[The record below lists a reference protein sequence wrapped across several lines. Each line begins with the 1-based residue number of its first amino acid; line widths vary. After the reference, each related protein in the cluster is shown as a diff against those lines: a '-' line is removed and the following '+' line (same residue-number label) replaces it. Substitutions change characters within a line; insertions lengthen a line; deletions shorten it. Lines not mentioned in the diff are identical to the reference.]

1 MKLDAAL
8 VEKVSTRT
16 GKSYV
21 CVEIFVTDKVKKTV
35 FLTDSEVELIRL
47 FYGSNKN

>member
-16 GKSYV
+16 CKPYV

-35 FLTDSEVELIRL
+35 FLTDSEIELIRL
-47 FYGSNKN
+47 FYGSNN